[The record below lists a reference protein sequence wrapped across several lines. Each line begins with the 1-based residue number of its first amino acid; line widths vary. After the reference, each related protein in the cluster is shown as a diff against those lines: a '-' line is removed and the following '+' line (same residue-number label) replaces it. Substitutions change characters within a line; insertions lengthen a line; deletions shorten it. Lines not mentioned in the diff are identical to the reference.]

1 MIILDTSVISALM
14 QQAPVEPVIV
24 WLDRQATESVWVTSV
39 TVFEARYGIGLL
51 PRGRRRS
58 ALQSAFDRFL
68 AEFLEWRVLD
78 LDHAAATAA
87 ALVAAGRRVA
97 GRTVDMRDTLIAGIA
112 IARRGRLAT
121 RNVRD
126 FSDLDVDV
134 VNPWEAARRAEP

>member
-1 MIILDTSVISALM
+1 MILDTNVISALM
-14 QQAPVEPVIV
+14 QQTPVKPVV
-24 WLDRQATESVWVTSV
+24 AWLDRQATESVWVTSV

-58 ALQSAFDRFL
+58 ALQSAFERFL

-78 LDHAAATAA
+78 LDHEAATVAA
-87 ALVAAGRRVA
+87 WVAAGRRSA

-112 IARRGRLAT
+112 LARRGRLAT

-126 FSDLDVDV
+126 FSDLDVEV
-134 VNPWEAARRAEP
+134 VNPWEAAR